1 MTGVGGLNDYS
12 ISLYI
17 YQACYLVMSIYR
29 TNPEWIKVQS
39 EKMSSGAQKQ
49 ISIFKKHSTP
59 QNQLSKND
67 LKVLGK
73 PRNKIMFNSYITA
86 SY

>member
-1 MTGVGGLNDYS
+1 MIIVFPS
-12 ISLYI
+12 ISSLLP
-17 YQACYLVMSIYR
+17 CYVHLPFYR

-39 EKMSSGAQKQ
+39 EKLSSGAQKQ
-49 ISIFKKHSTP
+49 MSIFKKHSTP
-59 QNQLSKND
+59 QNQLSEND

-86 SY
+86 SC